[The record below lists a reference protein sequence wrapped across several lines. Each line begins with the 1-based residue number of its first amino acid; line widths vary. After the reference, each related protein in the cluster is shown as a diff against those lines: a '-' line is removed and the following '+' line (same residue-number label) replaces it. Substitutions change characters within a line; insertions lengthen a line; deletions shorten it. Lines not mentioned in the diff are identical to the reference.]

1 VNGDYVEAEKQLR
14 ASIKAMESYRDWK
27 LWAQITM
34 QLLAKNYE
42 FQHVRLSLNLAR
54 QGRLA
59 EAEAVAR
66 TAFQLALKSHGRL
79 TVHTLTIL
87 QNISAIML
95 AQGRFEDATGL
106 VKSVLVNLEKM
117 GVAENS
123 LVVIQSKLAL
133 ADALV
138 LTGKSK
144 EALDSYSQVAG
155 SLADNPEVLNRLVSG
170 KPGYGLALARANQQ
184 ATAKKVFETALKQ
197 REELFGKDHHS
208 TLLMAALVAG
218 SDDGDAAAEAV
229 ESLLKKSQ
237 TLTKAMSNAGDAAEI
252 RLSIEQIA
260 NGLTAPDQIFPLVE
274 IIRASTVQQALAASG
289 ARAAAGD
296 EKLAEL
302 IRKEQDLEKRV
313 DAVFSLIAT
322 LLTAPA
328 EAQDTGRINGLK
340 EQAAALQKQRAD
352 LAGEVFDQFPQYAN
366 LSNPKPSTVADAQ
379 KVMTEGEVLVSIYAT
394 TDGVHVIAV
403 PRSGAAKYHKTP
415 LPLAKLQ
422 SDVAKLRR
430 ALDPAA
436 ESLSDIPPFDVVLAQ
451 DLYSKLLGPVADVL
465 KPAKNILVVAN
476 QPLSQ
481 LPFGVL
487 VTRPAT
493 AVQDGAPPFDGY
505 QKVPWLTR
513 THAVTVLPSVAALVS
528 LRATEKGSADR
539 AAFAGFGDPLFSA
552 AQADAKTADAGAVVS
567 VRGRPIKLRS
577 AAQFRGTPN
586 AELGLL
592 PRLPD
597 TGDEINSIAN
607 VVKADADRDIYL
619 TERATE
625 ENVRKAELGAYKVV
639 AFATHGL
646 VPGDLNGLHQ
656 PALALTSPAIDK
668 TEGDGLLTMGEVL
681 GLRLNADWV
690 VLSACNT
697 GAGDGAGAEAFSG
710 LGRAFFYAGTR
721 AVLLSNWPV
730 ETTSA
735 RLLTT
740 DLFRRQAADA
750 NLGRAA
756 ALQQSMAALIDS
768 EGFKDPGSGQVLFSY
783 AHPIFWAPF
792 TIVGDGG
799 A

>member
-1 VNGDYVEAEKQLR
+1 VEAEKQLR

-274 IIRASTVQQALAASG
+274 IIRASTVQQALAAWRPCSG
-289 ARAAAGD
+289 G
-296 EKLAEL
+296 
-302 IRKEQDLEKRV
+302 
-313 DAVFSLIAT
+313 
-322 LLTAPA
+322 
-328 EAQDTGRINGLK
+328 
-340 EQAAALQKQRAD
+340 
-352 LAGEVFDQFPQYAN
+352 
-366 LSNPKPSTVADAQ
+366 
-379 KVMTEGEVLVSIYAT
+379 
-394 TDGVHVIAV
+394 
-403 PRSGAAKYHKTP
+403 
-415 LPLAKLQ
+415 
-422 SDVAKLRR
+422 
-430 ALDPAA
+430 
-436 ESLSDIPPFDVVLAQ
+436 
-451 DLYSKLLGPVADVL
+451 
-465 KPAKNILVVAN
+465 
-476 QPLSQ
+476 
-481 LPFGVL
+481 
-487 VTRPAT
+487 
-493 AVQDGAPPFDGY
+493 
-505 QKVPWLTR
+505 
-513 THAVTVLPSVAALVS
+513 
-528 LRATEKGSADR
+528 
-539 AAFAGFGDPLFSA
+539 
-552 AQADAKTADAGAVVS
+552 
-567 VRGRPIKLRS
+567 
-577 AAQFRGTPN
+577 
-586 AELGLL
+586 
-592 PRLPD
+592 
-597 TGDEINSIAN
+597 
-607 VVKADADRDIYL
+607 
-619 TERATE
+619 
-625 ENVRKAELGAYKVV
+625 
-639 AFATHGL
+639 
-646 VPGDLNGLHQ
+646 
-656 PALALTSPAIDK
+656 
-668 TEGDGLLTMGEVL
+668 
-681 GLRLNADWV
+681 
-690 VLSACNT
+690 
-697 GAGDGAGAEAFSG
+697 
-710 LGRAFFYAGTR
+710 
-721 AVLLSNWPV
+721 
-730 ETTSA
+730 
-735 RLLTT
+735 
-740 DLFRRQAADA
+740 
-750 NLGRAA
+750 
-756 ALQQSMAALIDS
+756 
-768 EGFKDPGSGQVLFSY
+768 
-783 AHPIFWAPF
+783 
-792 TIVGDGG
+792 
-799 A
+799 